1 MITQSQRE
9 FLINRIVDQLT
20 GFLVQEHN
28 LSLTLALKII
38 YQSKTY
44 QLLQDDEGDLYT
56 QSPSYVYELLTQEI
70 GNNF

>member
-44 QLLQDDEGDLYT
+44 QLLQDNEGDLYT

-70 GNNF
+70 ENNF

>member
-44 QLLQDDEGDLYT
+44 QLLQDNEGDLYT